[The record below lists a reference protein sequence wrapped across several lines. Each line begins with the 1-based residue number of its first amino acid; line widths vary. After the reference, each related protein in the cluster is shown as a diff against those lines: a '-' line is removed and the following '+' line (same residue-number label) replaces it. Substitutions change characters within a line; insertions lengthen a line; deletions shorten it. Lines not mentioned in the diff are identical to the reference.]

1 MGKANL
7 HVCLICVEIFAW
19 GKYGGFGRATRM
31 IGRELVKRGV
41 RVTAVVPRRQDQK
54 PEEILDGIRVLS
66 FGKTDMGEQYRLY
79 KAIDADVYH
88 SEEPSFGTFLAQQ
101 AMPHKKHMI
110 TFRDT
115 RRISDWSTE
124 FRLPSLSRA
133 QVLMNILYED
143 NFLVHHAV
151 RHADARYAA
160 ANLLKPIVLNK
171 YRLKTAPIFLPT
183 PVPIPDHIEKSSQPT
198 VCLLGR
204 LDRRKRPQIFFD
216 LAAAFPYIRFIAV
229 GWSRD
234 PKWNEEM
241 LRRYG
246 NLQNVEMTGFLDQ
259 FDGNAHE
266 QVLQKSWVLVNTSA
280 REGLPNAF
288 LEAAAHGCAILSEV
302 DPDGFASRFGFH
314 AADGDFGYGLKTLLE
329 NDLWRERA
337 AAGNLFVKKEFSLEF
352 AIDQHL
358 AAYERLNGSLL

>member
-1 MGKANL
+1 MQKEKL

-41 RVTAVVPRRQDQK
+41 QVTAVVPRRQDQK

-66 FGKTDMGEQYRLY
+66 FVKTDMMEQYRLY

-115 RRISDWSTE
+115 RRISDWWTE
-124 FRLPSLSRA
+124 YRFPSLSRT

-143 NFLVHHAV
+143 NPFVHHAV
-151 RHADARYAA
+151 RHADARYTA
-160 ANLLKPIVLNK
+160 ANLLKPIVVGK
-171 YRLKTAPIFLPT
+171 YGLKEVPDFLPT
-183 PVPIPDHIEKSSQPT
+183 PVSISNQGEKSSDPT

-216 LAAAFPYIRFIAV
+216 LAADFPHVHFIAV
-229 GWSRD
+229 GCSRD
-234 PKWNEEM
+234 MEWDRE
-241 LRRYG
+241 LRQRYG
-246 NLQNVEMTGFLDQ
+246 SLPNVEMMGFLDQ
-259 FDGNAHE
+259 FDGNAHA

-337 AAGNLFVKKEFSLEF
+337 AAGNAFVKKEFSLEF

-358 AAYERLNGSLL
+358 AAYHGLNDAL

>member
-1 MGKANL
+1 MGKEEL
-7 HVCLICVEIFAW
+7 HICLICVEIFAW
-19 GKYGGFGRATRM
+19 GKYGGFGRATRL

-79 KAIDADVYH
+79 KEIDADVYH

-110 TFRDT
+110 TFRDP
-115 RRISDWSTE
+115 RRISDWLTE

-143 NFLVHHAV
+143 NFLVHHAA

-160 ANLLKPIVLNK
+160 AHLLKPIVVSK
-171 YRLKTAPIFLPT
+171 YGLKTAPTFLPT

-204 LDRRKRPQIFFD
+204 LDRRKRPEIFFD
-216 LAAAFPYIRFIAV
+216 LAATFPRIRFIAA
-229 GWSRD
+229 GRSRD
-234 PKWNEEM
+234 PEWDQE
-241 LRRYG
+241 LHQRYG
-246 NLQNVEMTGFLDQ
+246 GLPNVEMMGFLDQ
-259 FDGNAHE
+259 FDGNAHT

-288 LEAAAHGCAILSEV
+288 LEATANKCAILSEV
-302 DPDGFASRFGFH
+302 DPDGFASRFGYH
-314 AADGDFGYGLKTLLE
+314 AAYGDFGQGLKALLG

-337 AAGNLFVKKEFSLEF
+337 AAGYAHVKAEFSLEA

-358 AAYERLNGSLL
+358 AAYHRLNGAHS